1 MKDRRFGRLTHLTRT
16 IGWHRRLLA
25 AGLAAGAVAAALQA
39 AKPEPGP
46 TVPVVTAARD
56 LSGGSTIVPDDV
68 RTSDVPP
75 ALVPAAAL
83 ASVDAAV
90 GRVLA
95 GPVRAGEPLTDV
107 RMVGPDLLAT
117 WGDGLVATPVRI
129 ADPGVIG
136 LIRPGDVV
144 DLIAAPT
151 SGTGETTIVASSV
164 PVLVVPEQSDQ
175 GVLADGALLVIAATD
190 TQAASLAQA
199 AVTSRLSIALRSR

>member
-1 MKDRRFGRLTHLTRT
+1 MKDRRFGSLTYLTRT

-39 AKPEPGP
+39 AEPEPGP

-56 LSGGSTIVPDDV
+56 LPGGSTIVSDDV

-107 RMVGPDLLAT
+107 RLVGPDLLAT
-117 WGDGLVATPVRI
+117 WGDDLVATPVRI

-136 LIRPGDVV
+136 LVRPGDVL

-151 SGTGETTIVASSV
+151 SGTGETTVVASSV

-175 GVLADGALLVIAATD
+175 GVLADGALLVVAATD

-199 AVTSRLSIALRSR
+199 AVTARLSIALRPR

>member
-1 MKDRRFGRLTHLTRT
+1 MKDRRFGSLTYLTRT

-25 AGLAAGAVAAALQA
+25 AGLAAGAVAAE
-39 AKPEPGP
+39 PEPGP

-56 LSGGSTIVPDDV
+56 LPGGSTIVSDDV

-75 ALVPAAAL
+75 ALVPVAAL
-83 ASVDAAV
+83 ASIDAAV

-107 RMVGPDLLAT
+107 RLVGPDLLAT
-117 WGDGLVATPVRI
+117 WGNDLVATPVRI

-136 LIRPGDVV
+136 LVRPGDVL

-151 SGTGETTIVASSV
+151 SGTGETTVVASSV

-199 AVTSRLSIALRSR
+199 AVTSRLSIALRPR